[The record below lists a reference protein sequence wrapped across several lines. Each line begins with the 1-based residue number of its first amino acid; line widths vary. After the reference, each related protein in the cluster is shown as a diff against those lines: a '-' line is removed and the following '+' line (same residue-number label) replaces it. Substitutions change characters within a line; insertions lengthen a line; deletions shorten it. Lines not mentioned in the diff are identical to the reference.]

1 MIYKTPHRKQKDRAT
16 RTPQKPGVN
25 SGPPSKGKQFL
36 LNTWH
41 PSCYS
46 FYKHSDKSW
55 MRKGPDCDYDKQNIS
70 GVICDTD
77 TSLNFDL
84 VMCD

>member
-46 FYKHSDKSW
+46 FYKHSDKS
-55 MRKGPDCDYDKQNIS
+55 
-70 GVICDTD
+70 
-77 TSLNFDL
+77 
-84 VMCD
+84 